1 MATEREPPP
10 FLKAADN
17 KALSVLSSTYCSTKQ
32 LLIFQDLYT
41 MDNHICCPLL
51 QQSLCL
57 EFWEDAIAQSNGSIQ
72 TGCQDLQQHGEK
84 VSSTHNREACSTM
97 MDPAHGT

>member
-41 MDNHICCPLL
+41 MIFWTIISAAHYSS
-51 QQSLCL
+51 SLCAWSFGKMQL
-57 EFWEDAIAQSNGSIQ
+57 PRAMVLYRLAVKI
-72 TGCQDLQQHGEK
+72 C
-84 VSSTHNREACSTM
+84 SSMGRR
-97 MDPAHGT
+97 